1 MATVVAETVA
11 ALSID
16 DARRAAIALAEIGV
30 ARVLLHVA
38 VHRRTGPA
46 LELAEIGV
54 ARVLLHGSV
63 ACGDRSRHSDI
74 DLIAI
79 YDLLD

>member
-16 DARRAAIALAEIGV
+16 DARRAAIA
-30 ARVLLHVA
+30 
-38 VHRRTGPA
+38 
-46 LELAEIGV
+46 LAEIGV